1 MHDHMCICDE
11 FRSIETRTRL
21 ALIMHQTETHKPT
34 NTGRVALR
42 TLTNSELFVR
52 GQESGPACLA
62 SLADPERRTLILFP
76 AEDAVELTQAFVDS
90 DPRPIT
96 LAVPDGTWGQA
107 RRAVRRE
114 PALQTA
120 IRVVAPPGPPSRYL
134 LRKEHEEHGLATIEA
149 IARAFGV
156 LEGPH
161 VQDELERIFD
171 IMVSRTMLTRQ
182 MPPIKPRA
190 PGEKRRR
197 SWEKRPRFEPTV
209 DPDAATSAPA
219 SASASAAAPTSATPL
234 HDLNVS
240 QATSATPVATSDAA
254 GDTSDT

>member
-1 MHDHMCICDE
+1 MHTHMCICDE
-11 FRSIETRTRL
+11 FRVLETRTRL

-42 TLTNSELFVR
+42 TLQNSELFVR
-52 GQESGPACLA
+52 GLESGPVSLA

-76 AEDAVELTQAFVDS
+76 SDDAVELTREFVES

-114 PALQTA
+114 PELQAAT
-120 IRVVAPPGPPSRYL
+120 RVIAPAGPPSRYL
-134 LRKEHEEHGLATIEA
+134 LRKEHEDHGLATIEA

-161 VQDELERIFD
+161 VQEELERIFD
-171 IMVSRTMLTRQ
+171 LMVSRTMLTRQ
-182 MPPIKPRA
+182 MPPTRPRA

-197 SWEKRPRFEPTV
+197 SWEKRPRFEPA
-209 DPDAATSAPA
+209 PLDAPEPSAPA
-219 SASASAAAPTSATPL
+219 DMPP
-234 HDLNVS
+234 
-240 QATSATPVATSDAA
+240 PSDAS
-254 GDTSDT
+254 GDPSES